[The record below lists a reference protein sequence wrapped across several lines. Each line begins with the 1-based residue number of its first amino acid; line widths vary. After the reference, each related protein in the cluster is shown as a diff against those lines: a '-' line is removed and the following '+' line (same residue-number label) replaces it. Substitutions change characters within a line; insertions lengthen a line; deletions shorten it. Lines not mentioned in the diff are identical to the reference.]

1 MTNSNIYKIGILTCA
16 ITLLIMATNFYFFV
30 SRDTRIVSIVPFVG
44 ILSILIHLVEIVVF
58 YKYFKSKPYY
68 TLFFVCLIIVML
80 QIFSNLHHI
89 LSYIEVVEFD
99 FSLGVSFRNLQFFLS
114 VIYGAVILIKVTK
127 ENLFFKIY
135 GAYTLILS
143 LLSTYYVFVQG
154 QFIANSFYLNL
165 IFPILLSAV
174 YFTEIKALSSR
185 ATNDELIDIE

>member
-1 MTNSNIYKIGILTCA
+1 
-16 ITLLIMATNFYFFV
+16 
-30 SRDTRIVSIVPFVG
+30 
-44 ILSILIHLVEIVVF
+44 
-58 YKYFKSKPYY
+58 
-68 TLFFVCLIIVML
+68 ML